1 MRELRAAGAQPRT
14 AMPTCLGTLGAPPFA
29 VFEGW
34 VRACVGTA
42 LILSGLFSLLP
53 LLSCGGKPD
62 PDTLVMIIE
71 SSPTNLDPRVGL
83 DAYSERIDSL
93 LFDDLLT
100 RDQHLSV
107 APGLAERWEIPD
119 PKTYVFHL
127 HHGVK
132 FHDGHPLTSRDVK
145 WTFDSLLQGKI
156 RSTKAAAYQFVD
168 RIDAPD
174 DYTVIFHLKQP
185 FATLLWN
192 LSDGAIGIVPH
203 GSGAE
208 ITDHPMG
215 SGPFRFVS
223 AQQDKE
229 VTIERNDHYWGQ
241 KSKIKT
247 VRFMVVPDTTTRALE
262 LRKGSADIAINALT
276 PDMVLTLQR
285 ESNLQTLRAP
295 GTVLGYLAFHIRDS
309 ILKDARIRQALAYAI
324 DRRPILEY
332 LWRDFARPA
341 NSILPPES
349 WAYNGDV
356 PHYEHNPERA
366 RELLRQAGYPEVN
379 GVRFHLTMKTSTEE
393 STRLM
398 AAVFQQQLREVGIV
412 LDIRTYEFAT
422 FFSDVTHGEFQ
433 LYSLRWIGG
442 NEDPD
447 IFEYVFHSEKFAPN
461 GANRSYYSNP
471 RVDALI
477 DQARS
482 ELDQKT
488 RKKLYAEIQRILA
501 DELPYIDLWYQ
512 DNVLIHS
519 KRVQGLTLNPSGNY
533 DFLKTAELVH
543 NR

>member
-1 MRELRAAGAQPRT
+1 MNCADSDCTSAHPTNSDCLPKQKKPLPSLCWRTKLGIVGRLMSLPRPALSGQRYWERFRMRELRAAGAQPRT
-14 AMPTCLGTLGAPPFA
+14 AMPTCLGTLVAPPFA

-42 LILSGLFSLLP
+42 LLLSGLFSLLP

-83 DAYSERIDSL
+83 DAYSERIGSL

-145 WTFDSLLQGKI
+145 WTFDSLLQDKI
-156 RSTKAAAYQFVD
+156 RSTKAAAYRFVD

-174 DYTVIFHLKQP
+174 DHTVIFHLKQP

-192 LSDGAIGIVPH
+192 LSDGAIGIVPFS
-203 GSGAE
+203 SGAE

-229 VTIERNDHYWGQ
+229 VIIERNDDYWRQ
-241 KSKIKT
+241 KSKVKT
-247 VRFMVVPDTTTRALE
+247 VRFMVVPDITTRALE
-262 LRKGSADIAINALT
+262 LRKGTADVAINALT
-276 PDMVLTLQR
+276 PDMVLTLRR
-285 ESNLQTLRAP
+285 ESNLQTLRAA
-295 GTVLGYLAFHIRDS
+295 GTVLGYLAFNIRDPL
-309 ILKDARIRQALAYAI
+309 LKDTRVRQPLAYAI

-366 RELLRQAGYPEVN
+366 RRLLQQAGYPEVN

-398 AAVFQQQLREVGIV
+398 AAVFQQQLRDVGIA

-433 LYSLRWIGG
+433 LYSLLWIGG

-447 IFEYVFHSEKFAPN
+447 IFEYVFHS
-461 GANRSYYSNP
+461 G
-471 RVDALI
+471 
-477 DQARS
+477 
-482 ELDQKT
+482 
-488 RKKLYAEIQRILA
+488 
-501 DELPYIDLWYQ
+501 
-512 DNVLIHS
+512 
-519 KRVQGLTLNPSGNY
+519 
-533 DFLKTAELVH
+533 
-543 NR
+543 